1 SSKVMLVVTGFVLFF
16 VLSFNTFYWI
26 RLSYV
31 KQFAPVQ
38 LPAFIAKGKLAYGL
52 ITLVSIGLGVFGS
65 LIVKGV
71 GWEPTLKFM
80 NHEKFNEV
88 DPYFGMDIAFYMFQL
103 PFIEFILF
111 TLVNVMVF
119 FLIIQI
125 GAYSAFHMYRIS
137 R

>member
-1 SSKVMLVVTGFVLFF
+1 
-16 VLSFNTFYWI
+16 
-26 RLSYV
+26 
-31 KQFAPVQ
+31 
-38 LPAFIAKGKLAYGL
+38 
-52 ITLVSIGLGVFGS
+52 
-65 LIVKGV
+65 
-71 GWEPTLKFM
+71 M

-119 FLIIQI
+119 FLIIRI

-137 R
+137 RFAQMQLATTFGVIGLTLDGIHYLGKYLTLLSDKVNIFIKYVVHGLFYTE